1 MDLQLVSFIK
11 CISILFLYGQYYY
24 VHIEIQLIVRRNEMT
39 ITLKK
44 NSVDVRVELRRND
57 TDFIGDDRAYY
68 AYFFSKAGCF
78 GSAKVTEK
86 EIFPIDCES
95 FTTKE
100 RENFKDAL
108 APLQPDILKL
118 ASFLNK
124 ENENKGDLES
134 TLDLQWALAK
144 RGRPSLDDKPL
155 IRTTILLTEE
165 DKEKLKILGGSS
177 WIRNQIRM
185 ARLGEIQ

>member
-1 MDLQLVSFIK
+1 
-11 CISILFLYGQYYY
+11 
-24 VHIEIQLIVRRNEMT
+24 MT

-100 RENFKDAL
+100 REAVNSHNDSA
-108 APLQPDILKL
+108 D
-118 ASFLNK
+118 
-124 ENENKGDLES
+124 
-134 TLDLQWALAK
+134 
-144 RGRPSLDDKPL
+144 GRRQRK
-155 IRTTILLTEE
+155 T
-165 DKEKLKILGGSS
+165 
-177 WIRNQIRM
+177 
-185 ARLGEIQ
+185 

>member
-1 MDLQLVSFIK
+1 MQIVQELAGYSLGRSDM
-11 CISILFLYGQYYY
+11 
-24 VHIEIQLIVRRNEMT
+24 VRRAMS
-39 ITLKK
+39 KK
-44 NSVDVRVELRRND
+44 KADVM
-57 TDFIGDDRAYY
+57 A
-68 AYFFSKAGCF
+68 
-78 GSAKVTEK
+78 
-86 EIFPIDCES
+86 
-95 FTTKE
+95 KE

-108 APLQPDILKL
+108 ASLQPDILKL

-165 DKEKLKILGGSS
+165 DKEKLKVLGGSS

-185 ARLGEIQ
+185 ARIGEIQ

>member
-1 MDLQLVSFIK
+1 MDLQLVSSIK

-24 VHIEIQLIVRRNEMT
+24 MQIEIQLLVRWNEMT

-86 EIFPIDCES
+86 EIFPIDC
-95 FTTKE
+95 
-100 RENFKDAL
+100 
-108 APLQPDILKL
+108 
-118 ASFLNK
+118 
-124 ENENKGDLES
+124 
-134 TLDLQWALAK
+134 
-144 RGRPSLDDKPL
+144 
-155 IRTTILLTEE
+155 
-165 DKEKLKILGGSS
+165 
-177 WIRNQIRM
+177 
-185 ARLGEIQ
+185 

>member
-1 MDLQLVSFIK
+1 MNLQLVSFIK
-11 CISILFLYGQYYY
+11 YISILFLYGQYYY

-57 TDFIGDDRAYY
+57 TDCAYY

>member
-1 MDLQLVSFIK
+1 
-11 CISILFLYGQYYY
+11 
-24 VHIEIQLIVRRNEMT
+24 MT

-57 TDFIGDDRAYY
+57 SDFIGDDRAYY
-68 AYFFSKAGCF
+68 TYFFSKAGCF

-86 EIFPIDCES
+86 EVYPIDCES

-108 APLQPDILKL
+108 ASLQPDILKL

-155 IRTTILLTEE
+155 IRTTIMLTEE
-165 DKEKLKILGGSS
+165 DKEKLKVLGGSGFATRS
-177 WIRNQIRM
+177 EWPESARSNKKATRRSLVIPGAGRN
-185 ARLGEIQ
+185 AGLKFYYLAA

>member
-1 MDLQLVSFIK
+1 
-11 CISILFLYGQYYY
+11 
-24 VHIEIQLIVRRNEMT
+24 MT
-39 ITLKK
+39 ITVKK

-57 TDFIGDDRAYY
+57 SDFIGDDRAYY
-68 AYFFSKAGCF
+68 TYFFSKAGCF

-86 EIFPIDCES
+86 EVYP
-95 FTTKE
+95 
-100 RENFKDAL
+100 
-108 APLQPDILKL
+108 
-118 ASFLNK
+118 FLNK

-155 IRTTILLTEE
+155 IRTTIMLTEE
-165 DKEKLKILGGSS
+165 DKEKLKVLGGSS

-185 ARLGEIQ
+185 ARIGEIQ

>member
-1 MDLQLVSFIK
+1 MSVSNFAA
-11 CISILFLYGQYYY
+11 
-24 VHIEIQLIVRRNEMT
+24 MT
-39 ITLKK
+39 PTS
-44 NSVDVRVELRRND
+44 SVMS
-57 TDFIGDDRAYY
+57 RAYY

-108 APLQPDILKL
+108 ASLQPDILKL

-144 RGRPSLDDKPL
+144 RGRPSLDRQAVNSHNDSADGRRQRK
-155 IRTTILLTEE
+155 T
-165 DKEKLKILGGSS
+165 
-177 WIRNQIRM
+177 
-185 ARLGEIQ
+185 

>member
-1 MDLQLVSFIK
+1 
-11 CISILFLYGQYYY
+11 
-24 VHIEIQLIVRRNEMT
+24 MT

-44 NSVDVRVELRRND
+44 NSVNVRVELRRND
-57 TDFIGDDRAYY
+57 NDFIGSDRAYY
-68 AYFFSKAGCF
+68 AYFFSKSGCF
-78 GSAKVTEK
+78 GSAKVTDK
-86 EIFPIDCES
+86 EVFPMECES
-95 FTTKE
+95 FTRKE
-100 RENFKDAL
+100 NENFKEAL
-108 APLQPDILKL
+108 KTLQPDIFRL

-134 TLDLQWALAK
+134 TIELQWALTK

-165 DKEKLKILGGSS
+165 DKEKLKLLGGSS

-185 ARLGEIQ
+185 ARFGEIQ

>member
-1 MDLQLVSFIK
+1 
-11 CISILFLYGQYYY
+11 
-24 VHIEIQLIVRRNEMT
+24 MT

-57 TDFIGDDRAYY
+57 SDFIGDDRAYY
-68 AYFFSKAGCF
+68 TYFFSKAGCF

-86 EIFPIDCES
+86 EVYPIDCES
-95 FTTKE
+95 FTTK
-100 RENFKDAL
+100 RKRK
-108 APLQPDILKL
+108 LQGRLGFSAAGHSQL

-155 IRTTILLTEE
+155 IRTTIMLTEE
-165 DKEKLKILGGSS
+165 DKEKLKVLGGSS

-185 ARLGEIQ
+185 ARIGEIQ

>member
-1 MDLQLVSFIK
+1 
-11 CISILFLYGQYYY
+11 
-24 VHIEIQLIVRRNEMT
+24 MT

-44 NSVDVRVELRRND
+44 NSVDVRVELRRNEHD
-57 TDFIGDDRAYY
+57 YIGEDRAYY

-86 EIFPIDCES
+86 EIFPMECES
-95 FTTKE
+95 FTRKE
-100 RENFKDAL
+100 NENFKEAAAAL
-108 APLQPDILKL
+108 KADILRL

-124 ENENKGDLES
+124 EKEDKGDLES
-134 TLDLQWALAK
+134 TLNLQWALAK

-165 DKEKLKILGGSS
+165 DKEKLKLLGGSS

-185 ARLGEIQ
+185 ARFGEIE

>member
-1 MDLQLVSFIK
+1 
-11 CISILFLYGQYYY
+11 
-24 VHIEIQLIVRRNEMT
+24 MT
-39 ITLKK
+39 ITLKN
-44 NSVDVRVELRRND
+44 NSVDVRVELRLND
-57 TDFIGDDRAYY
+57 SDYIGDDLAYY
-68 AYFFSKAGCF
+68 TYFFSKAGCF
-78 GSAKVTEK
+78 CSAKVTEK
-86 EIFPIDCES
+86 EVYPIDCES

-108 APLQPDILKL
+108 ASLQPDILKL

-155 IRTTILLTEE
+155 IRTTIMLTEE
-165 DKEKLKILGGSS
+165 DKEKLKVLGGSS

-185 ARLGEIQ
+185 ARIGEIQ

>member
-1 MDLQLVSFIK
+1 
-11 CISILFLYGQYYY
+11 
-24 VHIEIQLIVRRNEMT
+24 MT
-39 ITLKK
+39 ITVKK

-57 TDFIGDDRAYY
+57 SDFIGDDRAYY
-68 AYFFSKAGCF
+68 TYFFSKAGCF

-86 EIFPIDCES
+86 EVYPIDCES

-108 APLQPDILKL
+108 ASLQPDILKL

-134 TLDLQWALAK
+134 ALDLQWALAK

-155 IRTTILLTEE
+155 IRSILQDAYSVHCVVYVKITTALHTFLSVTHTASYTPSPFLLVLSTR
-165 DKEKLKILGGSS
+165 LPSH
-177 WIRNQIRM
+177 WQI
-185 ARLGEIQ
+185 

>member
-1 MDLQLVSFIK
+1 
-11 CISILFLYGQYYY
+11 
-24 VHIEIQLIVRRNEMT
+24 MT

-95 FTTKE
+95 YKGK
-100 RENFKDAL
+100 RK
-108 APLQPDILKL
+108 LQRC
-118 ASFLNK
+118 F
-124 ENENKGDLES
+124 GF
-134 TLDLQWALAK
+134 
-144 RGRPSLDDKPL
+144 
-155 IRTTILLTEE
+155 
-165 DKEKLKILGGSS
+165 SS
-177 WIRNQIRM
+177 
-185 ARLGEIQ
+185 ARHSQTCLFPEQRK

>member
-1 MDLQLVSFIK
+1 
-11 CISILFLYGQYYY
+11 
-24 VHIEIQLIVRRNEMT
+24 MT

-57 TDFIGDDRAYY
+57 SDFIGDDRAYY
-68 AYFFSKAGCF
+68 TYFFSKAGCF

-86 EIFPIDCES
+86 EDYPIEYES

-108 APLQPDILKL
+108 ASLQPDILKL

-155 IRTTILLTEE
+155 IRTTIMLTEE
-165 DKEKLKILGGSS
+165 DKEKLKVLGGSS

-185 ARLGEIQ
+185 ARIGEIQ

>member
-1 MDLQLVSFIK
+1 M
-11 CISILFLYGQYYY
+11 
-24 VHIEIQLIVRRNEMT
+24 HIEIQLLVRWNEMT

-68 AYFFSKAGCF
+68 AYF
-78 GSAKVTEK
+78 SAKPAASALPK
-86 EIFPIDCES
+86 WLKRNFPIDCES

-108 APLQPDILKL
+108 ASLQPDILKL

-165 DKEKLKILGGSS
+165 DKEKLKVLGGSS

-185 ARLGEIQ
+185 ARLSEIQ

>member
-1 MDLQLVSFIK
+1 
-11 CISILFLYGQYYY
+11 
-24 VHIEIQLIVRRNEMT
+24 MT

-44 NSVDVRVELRRND
+44 NSVDVSVELRRND

-78 GSAKVTEK
+78 GSTKVTEK

-108 APLQPDILKL
+108 ASLQPDILKL

-165 DKEKLKILGGSS
+165 DKEKLKVLGGSS

-185 ARLGEIQ
+185 ARLSEIQ

>member
-1 MDLQLVSFIK
+1 
-11 CISILFLYGQYYY
+11 
-24 VHIEIQLIVRRNEMT
+24 MT

-57 TDFIGDDRAYY
+57 SDFIGDDRAYY
-68 AYFFSKAGCF
+68 TYFFSKAGCF

-86 EIFPIDCES
+86 EVYRS
-95 FTTKE
+95 TANLSQRKKE
-100 RENFKDAL
+100 KNFKDAL
-108 APLQPDILKL
+108 ASLQPDILKL

-155 IRTTILLTEE
+155 IRTTIMLTEE
-165 DKEKLKILGGSS
+165 DKEKLKVLGGSS

-185 ARLGEIQ
+185 ARIGEIQ

>member
-1 MDLQLVSFIK
+1 
-11 CISILFLYGQYYY
+11 
-24 VHIEIQLIVRRNEMT
+24 MT

-57 TDFIGDDRAYY
+57 SDFIGDDRAYY
-68 AYFFSKAGCF
+68 TYFFSKAGCF

-86 EIFPIDCES
+86 EVYPIDCEI
-95 FTTKE
+95 FHNE
-100 RENFKDAL
+100 RKRKLQGRL
-108 APLQPDILKL
+108 ASLQPDILKL

-144 RGRPSLDDKPL
+144 RAVR
-155 IRTTILLTEE
+155 
-165 DKEKLKILGGSS
+165 
-177 WIRNQIRM
+177 
-185 ARLGEIQ
+185 A